1 MTTYTPRVVVRGN
14 DGRKFSS
21 PTKNKDSGLSD
32 FQEAL
37 ELANTEARSWMDRV
51 LWVGFLTFSA
61 ENGQRVYL
69 PREGIASI
77 EAKVV
82 PSSPEE

>member
-1 MTTYTPRVVVRGN
+1 MTTYTPRVVVRVN

-37 ELANTEARSWMDRV
+37 EIANTETRSWMDRL
-51 LWVGFLTFSA
+51 LWAGFLTFSA
-61 ENGQRVYL
+61 ENDRRVYL

-77 EAKVV
+77 GAEVV

>member
-1 MTTYTPRVVVRGN
+1 MRVN

-21 PTKNKDSGLSD
+21 PTKDKDSGLSD

-37 ELANTEARSWMDRV
+37 EIANTEARSWMDR
-51 LWVGFLTFSA
+51 LFWVGFLTFSA

-69 PREGIASI
+69 PKEGIASI
-77 EAKVV
+77 EAEVI